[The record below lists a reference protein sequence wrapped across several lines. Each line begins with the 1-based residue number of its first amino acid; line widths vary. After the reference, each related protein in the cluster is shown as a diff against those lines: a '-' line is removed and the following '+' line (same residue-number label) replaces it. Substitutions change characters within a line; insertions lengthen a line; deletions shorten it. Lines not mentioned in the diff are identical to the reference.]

1 MRKTLMI
8 AIATMALAG
17 LLLATATTATATP
30 GKSTVCSG
38 CHKNS
43 TSVHIKVTRSSS
55 TASTVTYK
63 VAVTGGSGRAAWAV
77 FSGGKNIAHKTSS
90 TGTFKVAKGKSIKV
104 FGVKKG
110 TGSRAKTL
118 KVS

>member
-1 MRKTLMI
+1 MKKTLTI

-30 GKSTVCSG
+30 GKSTPCST
-38 CHKNS
+38 CHKIS
-43 TSVHIKVTRSSS
+43 TSVHVKVTRSSS

-63 VAVTGGSGRAAWAV
+63 VAVTGGSGKAAWAV
-77 FSGGKNIAHKTSS
+77 FSGGKNIAHKTAS
-90 TGTFKVAKGKSIKV
+90 TGTFKVAKGTAVKV

-110 TGSRAKTL
+110 TGSRTKTFTT
-118 KVS
+118 S